1 MPKQILIVDD
11 EPVLLNAIRRMLTL
25 RGYATLVA
33 GNGVECL
40 EVLAHQPVDLLIL
53 DVMMPEMDG
62 WEVLRQLK
70 SQGKEGAVPVMLL
83 TAKSQPIDKML
94 GLKVFGVKEYV
105 TKPFAKND
113 LLERVERILG
123 EA

>member
-11 EPVLLNAIRRMLTL
+11 EPVLLDAIRLILNL
-25 RGYATLVA
+25 RGYATLTA
-33 GNGVECL
+33 RSGAECL
-40 EVLAHQPVDLLIL
+40 EILACQPVELLSL

-70 SQGKEGAVPVMLL
+70 SQGKTDAIPVMLL

-94 GLKVFGVKEYV
+94 GLKVFGVKDYV

-113 LLERVERILG
+113 LLERIERILG
-123 EA
+123 ET